1 MTKTETK
8 KTAKLKKRAVTTSV
22 TKKLDN
28 TAKVNKTN
36 KKAAT
41 GSKTA
46 AKSHSKKSAGK
57 RVTKERVTAVLDLL
71 DKEYG
76 TDVVCYLD
84 HTNTLQLLI
93 ATMLSAQCTDARVNM
108 VTPALFRKYK
118 NAKAFAN
125 ADLKELEEMIQS
137 TGFYHNKAKNIIAC
151 CKTLVEEYGGEVPY
165 DMEALTSL
173 PGVGRKTANVVR
185 GNSYGEPSVVVDTH
199 VGRITR
205 KLGFTKETD
214 PEKVEYDLM
223 KILPKENW
231 IRYNMQIITLGR
243 TICTARKTDCENCFL
258 KGQCPSANFSSDK
271 KRTAK
276 VKAVKKGNQLQADKL
291 EKKKDNKV

>member
-1 MTKTETK
+1 MATK
-8 KTAKLKKRAVTTSV
+8 KTIKKTSAVKKPSAKAMPKTKSAMQARVTT
-22 TKKLDN
+22 
-28 TAKVNKTN
+28 
-36 KKAAT
+36 
-41 GSKTA
+41 
-46 AKSHSKKSAGK
+46 
-57 RVTKERVTAVLDLL
+57 VLNLL

-76 TDVVCYLD
+76 KDVVCYLD

-108 VTPALFRKYK
+108 VTPALFKKYK

-125 ADLKELEEMIQS
+125 ADLKELEEMIHS

-151 CKTLVEEYGGEVPY
+151 CKKLVEEYGGEVPSE
-165 DMEALTSL
+165 MEALTSL

-199 VGRITR
+199 VGRISGR
-205 KLGFTKETD
+205 LGFTKETD

-231 IRYNMQIITLGR
+231 IRYNMQIIALGR
-243 TICTARKTDCENCFL
+243 TICTARKADCANCFL
-258 KGQCPSANFSSDK
+258 REQCPSSEGKEKIVAMKD
-271 KRTAK
+271 RT
-276 VKAVKKGNQLQADKL
+276 VKDRTVKNRTVKDRSVQNKNAAVKKITKSKPVKVRAG
-291 EKKKDNKV
+291 KKK